1 MAWVQILPIHM
12 APIKL
17 KLIIEQ
23 TMTKYFL
30 SNIRGAK
37 EINIKRNMVTPA
49 HLSSYS
55 GLMMVWTTFVSLK
68 GSKTSGKS

>member
-1 MAWVQILPIHM
+1 MLGPNITIHM

-30 SNIRGAK
+30 SNIGGAK

-55 GLMMVWTTFVSLK
+55 GLMMVWSIFVSLN
-68 GSKTSGKS
+68 GLKTSGRI